1 MEYPKEVCSIHLLNV
16 AYTKG
21 ASLIY
26 TITICNSFK
35 DSFYQTWL
43 KWKKSIKFVCNSYT
57 KRAIW
62 PEDWWVFVWGS
73 FFWRSEAYKS
83 CISPKCLRWF
93 EGGIMFKTYQYPWK
107 EELCIKII
115 IVNYMYDKELIC
127 TNLRNKNSKNNN
139 LIGHHEDSLDV
150 IISAFSRIF
159 YTK

>member
-1 MEYPKEVCSIHLLNV
+1 M
-16 AYTKG
+16 
-21 ASLIY
+21 
-26 TITICNSFK
+26 
-35 DSFYQTWL
+35 
-43 KWKKSIKFVCNSYT
+43 CNSYT

-139 LIGHHEDSLDV
+139 LIGHHEDSLEV
-150 IISAFSRIF
+150 IISAFPVFFTLNKQTTPILQYFFFLNVYVILPEIKFTLQLYHAIS
-159 YTK
+159 